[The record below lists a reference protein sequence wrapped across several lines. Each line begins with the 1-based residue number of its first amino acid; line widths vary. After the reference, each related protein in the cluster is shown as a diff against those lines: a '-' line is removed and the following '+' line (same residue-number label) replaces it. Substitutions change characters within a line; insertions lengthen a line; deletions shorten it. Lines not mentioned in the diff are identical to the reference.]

1 MTAMNPLW
9 LDRPR
14 PTHPP
19 LAGHTAYDVVVV
31 GGGITGL
38 LTGLLFA
45 RAGKSVAVLEARQV
59 GDGTTGHTTAKVS
72 LLQGTKL
79 MRILRQN
86 PPSVARA
93 YVEANL
99 EGQQWLRRF
108 CGDHDVAFQDRPAY
122 TYATTSTG
130 EEKARAELAAAEV
143 AGLKATWV
151 EDPGLPFFTRGA
163 VCLEDQ
169 FQLHPMDLLD
179 AITSQFLAEGGTLHE
194 SSRVRHV
201 RRTQHGVDL
210 ATDDATVTAG
220 TVIVAT
226 SMPILDRGGFFARLQ
241 AHRSYAA
248 ALRSDWT
255 PHGMYLSADRLT
267 RSLRSVPV
275 DGEELL
281 LVGGNGHVT
290 GREPSPKQQIDGLVD
305 WATTTF
311 PGSVVT
317 HTWSAQDHASLTE
330 LPYVGP
336 LTPGDEDIL
345 VATGYDKWGF
355 ANATAAALLLSK
367 TVLGGFPS
375 WGTAMRSWTPRE
387 LAGLPR
393 ALRFNTGVGLEMLNG
408 YLRRPLGH
416 ERPAEGEGEVHYEG
430 PRPVAECTVDG
441 QTHRVSAVCTH
452 LRGVLR
458 WNDAERSWDCPLH
471 GSRFGPDGQVLE
483 GPATA
488 ALPPR

>member
-1 MTAMNPLW
+1 M
-9 LDRPR
+9 
-14 PTHPP
+14 
-19 LAGHTAYDVVVV
+19 
-31 GGGITGL
+31 
-38 LTGLLFA
+38 
-45 RAGKSVAVLEARQV
+45 
-59 GDGTTGHTTAKVS
+59 
-72 LLQGTKL
+72 
-79 MRILRQN
+79 
-86 PPSVARA
+86 
-93 YVEANL
+93 
-99 EGQQWLRRF
+99 
-108 CGDHDVAFQDRPAY
+108 
-122 TYATTSTG
+122 
-130 EEKARAELAAAEV
+130 
-143 AGLKATWV
+143 
-151 EDPGLPFFTRGA
+151 
-163 VCLEDQ
+163 
-169 FQLHPMDLLD
+169 
-179 AITSQFLAEGGTLHE
+179 
-194 SSRVRHV
+194 
-201 RRTQHGVDL
+201 RRTNKGVDL
-210 ATDDATVTAG
+210 ATDDATATAG

-267 RSLRSVPV
+267 RSLRSVPM

-290 GREPSPKQQIDGLVD
+290 GRGPSPKQQIDGLVD

-317 HTWSAQDHASLTE
+317 HTWSAQDPASLTE

-336 LTPGDEDIL
+336 LTPRHEDIL

-355 ANATAAALLLSK
+355 ANAAAAALLLSK
-367 TVLGGFPS
+367 TVLGGIPS

-393 ALRFNTGVGLEMLNG
+393 ALRFNSGVGLEMLDG
-408 YLRRPLGH
+408 YLHRPLGH

-430 PRPVAECTVDG
+430 TRPVAECTVDG

-452 LRGVLR
+452 LRGVLC
-458 WNDAERSWDCPLH
+458 WNDAELSWDCPLH
-471 GSRFGPDGQVLE
+471 GSRFGPDGEVLE